1 MAVCGIHIVI
11 VLVIINGKV
20 VLSGRLTGLNS
31 FHPFFFTKDFI
42 YLFLERGEGK
52 EKEGEEHRC
61 VMSCTGQGN
70 PFHLYKLSQ

>member
-1 MAVCGIHIVI
+1 MAVCGIHIVV

-31 FHPFFFTKDFI
+31 FILFFTKDFI

-52 EKEGEEHRC
+52 EKERERNMD
-61 VMSCTGQGN
+61 V
-70 PFHLYKLSQ
+70 